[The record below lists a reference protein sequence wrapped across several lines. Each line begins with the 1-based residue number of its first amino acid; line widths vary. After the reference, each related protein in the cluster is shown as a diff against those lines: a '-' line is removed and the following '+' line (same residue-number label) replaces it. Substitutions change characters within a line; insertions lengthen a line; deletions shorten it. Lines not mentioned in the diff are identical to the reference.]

1 MRLEC
6 PRGGR
11 RVHDRTKG
19 WSPVCTGFGGHLL
32 IEQWQHFVKFVGQIL
47 CQVQG
52 QIAFDH
58 DAEHGIM
65 LAPVTAQGVH
75 LARIEIFKIERVAR
89 HVPDTQQQRT
99 NHHQPRQLLDQHLS
113 AGAQRSALTL
123 SETFVAR

>member
-99 NHHQPRQLLDQHLS
+99 NQEVRERFIPMQTAD
-113 AGAQRSALTL
+113 
-123 SETFVAR
+123 